1 MANLT
6 KSLSIFKERTCSV
19 SMVLDTRTNK
29 KNVTEYPLSIRFTID
44 RKFFYYPVGSSYSKK
59 RFSDICNAS
68 KSNSENYRIQK
79 EWKDTYIPKFK
90 TLLENLNKGGF
101 LTFEMVRSA
110 ITTGKSDITND
121 IKDNSFFEI
130 WNTIIHELK
139 TNDNGIR
146 FTTSESYECA
156 LKSFKKILGENSI
169 TGFNI
174 SAAEIQKWKEGMH
187 NGIKDKDGKIIGKI
201 SDTTAGIYLRA
212 CRAVWNRCLREGYLK
227 DVPYPFSNKKEK
239 GLVSIPK
246 SAKRRQNYLNV
257 GQMTELYR
265 LFESK
270 EYPTHWPEEY
280 RQKAHYSLGL
290 FLAQYLCNG
299 FNLADAGR
307 LTYDA
312 YYYQN
317 QGKAF
322 RFNRKKTAGRSQ
334 DGSEVIIPII
344 EPLKYI
350 LDEIAAKP
358 NRDGFVFPDIL
369 KGSTSEEERRKH
381 TSQENSNIKDR
392 VRKICLEI
400 LHWDESI
407 SPSGT
412 WCRHSF
418 ATNLRNA
425 GVELDYISESMG
437 HAVTDHSITQIYIE
451 HYPLEKQMEYNS
463 KLLNLTPQTTNRNE
477 LIAQLSSLSIE
488 ELNLLLSKIKNVI
501 SVQ

>member
-1 MANLT
+1 MAQLT
-6 KSLSIFKERTCSV
+6 KSLPIIKERNCNASL
-19 SMVLDTRTNK
+19 VLDTRTNR
-29 KNVTEYPLSIRFTID
+29 KNANEYPLAIRFTVD
-44 RKFFYYPVGSSYSKK
+44 RKIFYHSVGSSYSEK

-79 EWKDTYIPKFK
+79 EWKDTYIPRFK

-110 ITTGKSDITND
+110 VMTGKSDITNNT
-121 IKDNSFFEI
+121 KENSFFEI

-139 TNDNGIR
+139 TSDNGIR

-156 LKSFKKILGENSI
+156 LKSFKKILGENAI

-246 SAKRRQNYLNV
+246 SAKRRQNYLNA
-257 GQMTELYR
+257 GQMTELYN
-265 LFESK
+265 LFVSK
-270 EYPTHWPEEY
+270 EYPSHWPEEY

-358 NRDGFVFPDIL
+358 TREGFVFPDIL

-392 VRKICLEI
+392 VRKICLEV

-463 KLLNLTPQTTNRNE
+463 KLLNLTPQTTKRDE

-488 ELNLLLSKIKNVI
+488 ELNLLLSKMKNV
-501 SVQ
+501 

>member
-1 MANLT
+1 MAKLT

-44 RKFFYYPVGSSYSKK
+44 RKFFYYPVGGSYSEK

-79 EWKDTYIPKFK
+79 EWKDTFVPKFK
-90 TLLENLNKGGF
+90 VLLESLNKGSF
-101 LTFEMVRSA
+101 LTYEMVRSA
-110 ITTGKSDITND
+110 VTTGKSDIKNS
-121 IKDNSFFEI
+121 IKENSFFNI
-130 WNTIIHELK
+130 WETIIHELK

-156 LKSFKKILGENSI
+156 LKSFKKILGKNSI
-169 TGFNI
+169 VGFNI

-187 NGIKDKDGKIIGKI
+187 NGITNKDGKIIGKI

-257 GQMTELYR
+257 SQMTELYK
-265 LFESK
+265 LFVSK
-270 EYPTHWPEEY
+270 EYPNHWPEEY
-280 RQKAHYSLGL
+280 KQKAHYSLGL

-307 LTYDA
+307 LTYDT

-350 LDEIAAKP
+350 LNEIAAKP

-369 KGSTSEEERRKH
+369 KGSTSEEERRKQ

-392 VRKICLEI
+392 VRKICLEV

-463 KLLNLTPQTTNRNE
+463 KLLNLTPQTTKRDE

-488 ELNLLLSKIKNVI
+488 ELNLLLSKMKNV
-501 SVQ
+501 

>member
-1 MANLT
+1 MAKLT

-44 RKFFYYPVGSSYSKK
+44 RKFFYYPVGGSYSEK

-79 EWKDTYIPKFK
+79 EWKDTFVPKFK
-90 TLLENLNKGGF
+90 VLLESLNKGSF
-101 LTFEMVRSA
+101 LTYEMVRSA
-110 ITTGKSDITND
+110 VTTGKSDIKNS
-121 IKDNSFFEI
+121 IKENSFFNI
-130 WNTIIHELK
+130 WETIIHELK

-156 LKSFKKILGENSI
+156 LKSFKKILGKNSI
-169 TGFNI
+169 VGFNI

-187 NGIKDKDGKIIGKI
+187 NGITNKDGKIIGKI

-257 GQMTELYR
+257 SQMTELYK
-265 LFESK
+265 LFVSE
-270 EYPTHWPEEY
+270 EYPNHWPEEY
-280 RQKAHYSLGL
+280 KQKAHYSLGL

-307 LTYDA
+307 LTYDT

-350 LDEIAAKP
+350 LNEIAAKP

-369 KGSTSEEERRKH
+369 KGSTSEEERRKQ

-392 VRKICLEI
+392 VRKICLEV

-463 KLLNLTPQTTNRNE
+463 KLLNLTPQTTNRDE
-477 LIAQLSSLSIE
+477 LIAQLSSFSIE
-488 ELNLLLSKIKNVI
+488 ELNLLLSKMKNV
-501 SVQ
+501 

>member
-1 MANLT
+1 MAKLT

-44 RKFFYYPVGSSYSKK
+44 RKFFYYPVGGSYSEK

-90 TLLENLNKGGF
+90 ALLENLNKGGF

-110 ITTGKSDITND
+110 VTTGKSDITTNT
-121 IKDNSFFEI
+121 KDNSFFEI

-312 YYYQN
+312 YYYLN

-392 VRKICLEI
+392 VRKICLEV

-463 KLLNLTPQTTNRNE
+463 KLLNLTPQTTNRDE

-488 ELNLLLSKIKNVI
+488 ELNLLLSKMKNV
-501 SVQ
+501 

>member
-1 MANLT
+1 MAKLT
-6 KSLSIFKERTCSV
+6 KSLSILKERTCSV

-44 RKFFYYPVGSSYSKK
+44 RKFFYYPVGGSYSEK

-79 EWKDTYIPKFK
+79 EWKDIYIPKFK

-110 ITTGKSDITND
+110 VTTGKSDITSHT
-121 IKDNSFFEI
+121 KDNSFFEI

-156 LKSFKKILGENSI
+156 LKSFKKILGENAI
-169 TGFNI
+169 AGFNI

-212 CRAVWNRCLREGYLK
+212 CRAVWNRCLREGFLK

-307 LTYDA
+307 LTYDS

-358 NRDGFVFPDIL
+358 TRDGFVFPDIL
-369 KGSTSEEERRKH
+369 KGTISEEERRKH

-392 VRKICLEI
+392 VRKICLEV

-463 KLLNLTPQTTNRNE
+463 KLLNLTPQTTNRDE
-477 LIAQLSSLSIE
+477 LIAHLSSLSIE
-488 ELNLLLSKIKNVI
+488 ELNLLLSKMKNA
-501 SVQ
+501 

>member
-1 MANLT
+1 MAQLT
-6 KSLSIFKERTCSV
+6 KSLPIIKERNCNASL
-19 SMVLDTRTNK
+19 VLDTRTNR
-29 KNVTEYPLSIRFTID
+29 KNASEYPLAIRFTVD
-44 RKFFYYPVGSSYSKK
+44 RKIFYHSVGGSYSEK
-59 RFSDICNAS
+59 RFSDICNAF

-90 TLLENLNKGGF
+90 ALLENLNKGGF

-110 ITTGKSDITND
+110 VTTGKSDITTNT
-121 IKDNSFFEI
+121 KDNSFFEI

-280 RQKAHYSLGL
+280 RQKTHYSLGL

-463 KLLNLTPQTTNRNE
+463 KLLNLTPQITKRDE

-488 ELNLLLSKIKNVI
+488 ELNLLLSKMKNV
-501 SVQ
+501 

>member
-1 MANLT
+1 MAQLT
-6 KSLSIFKERTCSV
+6 KSLPIIKERNCNASL
-19 SMVLDTRTNK
+19 VLDTRTNR
-29 KNVTEYPLSIRFTID
+29 KNVNEYPLAIRFTVD
-44 RKFFYYPVGSSYSKK
+44 RKIFYHSVGSSYSEK
-59 RFSDICNAS
+59 RFSDICNAF
-68 KSNSENYRIQK
+68 KSNSENYRIQR
-79 EWKDTYIPKFK
+79 EWKDAYIPKFK
-90 TLLENLNKGGF
+90 ALLENLNKGGF

-110 ITTGKSDITND
+110 VMTGKSDITNHT
-121 IKDNSFFEI
+121 KDNSFFEI

-169 TGFNI
+169 VGFNI

-257 GQMTELYR
+257 GQMTELYN
-265 LFESK
+265 LFVSK
-270 EYPTHWPEEY
+270 EYPSHWPEEY

-358 NRDGFVFPDIL
+358 NRDGFVFPNIL

-392 VRKICLEI
+392 VRKICLEV

-488 ELNLLLSKIKNVI
+488 ELNLLLSKMKNV
-501 SVQ
+501 

>member
-1 MANLT
+1 MAKLT

-44 RKFFYYPVGSSYSKK
+44 RKFFYYPVGGSFSEK

-79 EWKDTYIPKFK
+79 GWKDTYIPKFK

-110 ITTGKSDITND
+110 ITTGKSDITTNT
-121 IKDNSFFEI
+121 KDNSFFEI

-344 EPLKYI
+344 EPLRYI

-392 VRKICLEI
+392 VRKICLEV

-463 KLLNLTPQTTNRNE
+463 KLLNLTPQTTKRDE

-488 ELNLLLSKIKNVI
+488 ELNLLLSKMKNV
-501 SVQ
+501 

>member
-1 MANLT
+1 MAKLT

-44 RKFFYYPVGSSYSKK
+44 RKFFYYPVGGSYSEK

-79 EWKDTYIPKFK
+79 EWKDTFVPKFK
-90 TLLENLNKGGF
+90 VLLESLNKGSF
-101 LTFEMVRSA
+101 LTYEMVRSA
-110 ITTGKSDITND
+110 VTTGKSDIKNS
-121 IKDNSFFEI
+121 IKENSFFNI
-130 WNTIIHELK
+130 WETIIHELK

-156 LKSFKKILGENSI
+156 LKSFKKILGKNSI
-169 TGFNI
+169 VGFNI

-187 NGIKDKDGKIIGKI
+187 NGITNKDGKIIGKI

-257 GQMTELYR
+257 SQMTELYK
-265 LFESK
+265 LFVSK
-270 EYPTHWPEEY
+270 EYPNHWPEEY
-280 RQKAHYSLGL
+280 KQKAHYSLGL

-307 LTYDA
+307 LTYDT

-350 LDEIAAKP
+350 LNEIAAKP

-369 KGSTSEEERRKH
+369 KGSTSEEERRKQ

-392 VRKICLEI
+392 VRKICLEV

-463 KLLNLTPQTTNRNE
+463 KLLNLTPQTTNRDE
-477 LIAQLSSLSIE
+477 LIAQLSSFSIE
-488 ELNLLLSKIKNVI
+488 ELNLLLSKMKNV
-501 SVQ
+501 

>member
-1 MANLT
+1 MAKLT

-44 RKFFYYPVGSSYSKK
+44 RKFFYYPVGGSFSEK
-59 RFSDICNAS
+59 RFSDIRNAS
-68 KSNSENYRIQK
+68 KSNSENYRIQR

-90 TLLENLNKGGF
+90 ALLENLNKGGF

-110 ITTGKSDITND
+110 IMTGKSDITNHT
-121 IKDNSFFEI
+121 KDNSFFEI

-156 LKSFKKILGENSI
+156 LKSFKKILGEKSI
-169 TGFNI
+169 VGFNI

-246 SAKRRQNYLNV
+246 SARRRQNYLNV
-257 GQMTELYR
+257 GQMTELYK
-265 LFESK
+265 LFVSK
-270 EYPTHWPEEY
+270 EYPCHWPEEY

-392 VRKICLEI
+392 VRKICLEV

-463 KLLNLTPQTTNRNE
+463 KLLNLTPQTTNRDE

-488 ELNLLLSKIKNVI
+488 ELNLLLSKMKNV
-501 SVQ
+501 

>member
-1 MANLT
+1 MAQLT
-6 KSLSIFKERTCSV
+6 KSLPIIKERNCNASL
-19 SMVLDTRTNK
+19 VLDTRTNRK
-29 KNVTEYPLSIRFTID
+29 SANEYPLAIRFTVD
-44 RKFFYYPVGSSYSKK
+44 RKIFYHSVGSSYSEK

-110 ITTGKSDITND
+110 VMTGKSDFTNHT
-121 IKDNSFFEI
+121 KDNSFFEI
-130 WNTIIHELK
+130 WDTIIHELK

-156 LKSFKKILGENSI
+156 LKSFKKILGENAI
-169 TGFNI
+169 VGFNI

-257 GQMTELYR
+257 GQMTELYN
-265 LFESK
+265 LFVSK
-270 EYPTHWPEEY
+270 EYPSHWPEEY

-358 NRDGFVFPDIL
+358 NRDGFVFPDII

-392 VRKICLEI
+392 VRKICLEV
-400 LHWDESI
+400 LHWDESS
-407 SPSGT
+407 SPSVT

-463 KLLNLTPQTTNRNE
+463 KLLNLTPQTTKRDE

-488 ELNLLLSKIKNVI
+488 ELNLLLSKMKNV
-501 SVQ
+501 

>member
-1 MANLT
+1 MAKLT

-44 RKFFYYPVGSSYSKK
+44 RKFFYYPVGGSFSEK

-79 EWKDTYIPKFK
+79 GWKDTYIPKFK

-110 ITTGKSDITND
+110 VTTGKSDITTNT
-121 IKDNSFFEI
+121 KDNSFFEI

-344 EPLKYI
+344 EPLRYI

-392 VRKICLEI
+392 VRKICLEV

-463 KLLNLTPQTTNRNE
+463 KLLNLTPQTTKRDE

-488 ELNLLLSKIKNVI
+488 ELNLLLSKMKNV
-501 SVQ
+501 

>member
-1 MANLT
+1 MAQLT
-6 KSLSIFKERTCSV
+6 KSLPIIKERNCNASL
-19 SMVLDTRTNK
+19 VLDTRTNR
-29 KNVTEYPLSIRFTID
+29 KNANEYPLAIRFTVD
-44 RKFFYYPVGSSYSKK
+44 RKIFYHSVGSSYSEK

-68 KSNSENYRIQK
+68 KSNSENYRIQR
-79 EWKDTYIPKFK
+79 EWKDAYIPKFK
-90 TLLENLNKGGF
+90 ALLENLNKGGF

-110 ITTGKSDITND
+110 ITTGKSDITTNT
-121 IKDNSFFEI
+121 KDNSFFEI

-344 EPLKYI
+344 EPLRYI

-392 VRKICLEI
+392 VRKICLEV

-488 ELNLLLSKIKNVI
+488 ELNLLLSKMKNV
-501 SVQ
+501 

>member
-1 MANLT
+1 MTKLT

-29 KNVTEYPLSIRFTID
+29 KNVTEYPLSIRFTIN
-44 RKFFYYPVGSSYSKK
+44 RKFFYYPVGGSYSEK

-79 EWKDTYIPKFK
+79 DWKDTYVPKFK
-90 TLLENLNKGGF
+90 DLLENLNKGGF

-110 ITTGKSDITND
+110 VITGKADATN
-121 IKDNSFFEI
+121 ISEESSFFNVWE
-130 WNTIIHELK
+130 TIIHELK

-156 LKSFKKILGENSI
+156 LKSFKKILGEHAV

-174 SAAEIQKWKEGMH
+174 SAAEIQKWKDGMH
-187 NGIKDKDGKIIGKI
+187 HGVSGKDGTIIGKI

-212 CRAVWNRCLREGYLK
+212 CRAVWNRCLRDGYLK
-227 DVPYPFSNKKEK
+227 NVPYPFSNKKEK

-257 GQMTELYR
+257 AQMTELYH
-265 LFESK
+265 LFLSK
-270 EYPTHWPEEY
+270 EYPTHWLEGY
-280 RQKAHYSLGL
+280 KQKAHYSLGL

-307 LTYDA
+307 LTYDS

-344 EPLKYI
+344 EPLQRI
-350 LDEIAAKP
+350 LDEIAAEP
-358 NRDGFVFPDIL
+358 TRDGFVFPDIL
-369 KGSTSEEERRKH
+369 KGAVSEEERRKH

-392 VRKICLEI
+392 VRKICLEV

-407 SPSGT
+407 NPSGT

-463 KLLNLTPQTTNRNE
+463 KLLNLTSQTSNREE
-477 LIAQLSSLSIE
+477 LIAQLSNLSNE
-488 ELNLLLSKIKNVI
+488 ELNLLLSKIK
-501 SVQ
+501 SA

>member
-1 MANLT
+1 MAKLT

-44 RKFFYYPVGSSYSKK
+44 RKFFYYPVGGSYSEK

-79 EWKDTYIPKFK
+79 EWKDTFVPKFK
-90 TLLENLNKGGF
+90 VLLENLNKGGF

-110 ITTGKSDITND
+110 VTTGKSDITNHT
-121 IKDNSFFEI
+121 KDNSFFEI

-299 FNLADAGR
+299 FNLADEGR

-312 YYYQN
+312 
-317 QGKAF
+317 
-322 RFNRKKTAGRSQ
+322 
-334 DGSEVIIPII
+334 
-344 EPLKYI
+344 
-350 LDEIAAKP
+350 
-358 NRDGFVFPDIL
+358 
-369 KGSTSEEERRKH
+369 
-381 TSQENSNIKDR
+381 
-392 VRKICLEI
+392 
-400 LHWDESI
+400 
-407 SPSGT
+407 
-412 WCRHSF
+412 
-418 ATNLRNA
+418 
-425 GVELDYISESMG
+425 
-437 HAVTDHSITQIYIE
+437 
-451 HYPLEKQMEYNS
+451 
-463 KLLNLTPQTTNRNE
+463 
-477 LIAQLSSLSIE
+477 
-488 ELNLLLSKIKNVI
+488 
-501 SVQ
+501 